1 MKISRTWGTVLLF
14 GVLASRLASAQVTTG
29 TITGVVKDTTGA
41 IIPGASVKVQN
52 TDTSASRT
60 LVSDDSGRYQATQL
74 SLGHYAVDVSL
85 AGYQTATRK
94 GIELTVG
101 TTAVVDVTL
110 NVGQLEQSL
119 VVTGD
124 APLVDTTTSSVG
136 GVIGQ
141 TAMAALPLNGRD
153 FTQLT
158 LLIPGVVDTTSI
170 VNVTPLFGISRR
182 IAVAGARASVGGTY
196 LLDGTNIMG
205 FWNDQTGSAS
215 LGTALGVDAIR
226 EFKVETNNF
235 SAEYGRAGG
244 SAINA
249 VSKSGSN
256 EFHGGVFE
264 YLRNSAL
271 DARNFF
277 DPARIPPFKRNQF
290 GGTIGGPILR
300 NKTFFFANYE
310 GLRERKLVTRRSASP
325 TALARQGTLPTGTV
339 AVNSAILPLLN
350 LLPAPNGRDLG
361 GGVGELINQG
371 SRPLD
376 ENYVTGRIDH
386 RFSDNDSLFV
396 RYVFDN
402 GSLTEPYPSPS
413 TIDPIFGE
421 LLQSRNQYLT
431 IQENRIF
438 SNAVVNALR
447 LSFNRSNMS
456 GQSPFRAPA
465 LDFLPGEHRANAAS
479 VSISGVG
486 QIGQQGNTPFQ
497 LIINMGSLA
506 DDLNVVKGPHALKI
520 GFEGQKIQ
528 NPYRLDIGGGGSMSF
543 NNLRDFL
550 TGTPFTFSIAL
561 PGKFN
566 TQRTWQQSVFGMY
579 VTDSYKVRSNLTLNM
594 GLRYEFITNPTEKYG
609 RFSSVLNVSDPVPVH
624 FDHVF
629 RKNPSLKNFAPRFGF
644 AWDVSGTGKTSVR
657 GGFGMFYSQFMPRN
671 YGHYGFNPP
680 DTIISLGVNPGFPPN
695 IASLAATAG
704 SFSLVTGYNITSTPY
719 MLQYNLNIQ
728 HEIFANT
735 LVSIGY
741 VGSGGRKLLG
751 AYDFNQPRPTTVSAD
766 GRPVRPA
773 GTPRPNPNFANMQ
786 FDFPM
791 FNSNYNSLTA
801 SVERRFAGGSYI
813 SANWNWSHS
822 LDTDSSEF
830 NGDGF
835 NSAGEV
841 RDINKI
847 AADYGNSTFD
857 IRHVATVNYDYQLP
871 FGSGKPFGGG
881 WTGLTQKLLGGWETT
896 GISRFSSGPP
906 FQVVNGFDRS
916 HDLRTG
922 ANRADRVDLR
932 PGFTNNPRIGDPTR
946 WFDPNAFAL
955 QPDGTYGNLGRNTLR
970 GPGLI
975 SVDLGLAKNIKVREQ
990 VNAQFR
996 FEAFN
1001 IINRANFAVPP
1012 IQALTLFLD
1021 PSGTINPL
1029 AGRIA
1034 STTTTARQLQ
1044 FALRLEF

>member
-1 MKISRTWGTVLLF
+1 MKILRAWGVVLLF
-14 GVLASRLASAQVTTG
+14 GLLPAGLASAQVTTG
-29 TITGVVKDTTGA
+29 SISGVVKDTSGA
-41 IIPGASVKVQN
+41 VTPSATVKVRN

-60 LVSDDSGRYQATQL
+60 LVSDDNGRYQATQL
-74 SLGHYAVDVSL
+74 PLGLYEVEVSL
-85 AGYQTATRK
+85 PGYQTATRK
-94 GIELTVG
+94 GIELRVG
-101 TTAVVDVTL
+101 ETAVVDVTL
-110 NVGQLEQSL
+110 NVGQLEQSII
-119 VVTGD
+119 VTGE

-141 TAMAALPLNGRD
+141 NAMAALPLNGRD

-158 LLIPGVVDTTSI
+158 LLVPGVVDVTSI

-196 LLDGTNIMG
+196 LLDSTNIMG

-249 VSKSGSN
+249 VSRSGSN
-256 EFHGGVFE
+256 QFHGSVFE

-271 DARNFF
+271 DARNYF
-277 DPARIPPFKRNQF
+277 DPADIPPFKRNQF
-290 GGTIGGPILR
+290 GATIGGPIKR
-300 NKTFFFANYE
+300 DKSFFFANYE

-325 TALARQGTLPTGTV
+325 TALARQGILPTGNIV
-339 AVNSAILPLLN
+339 VNPAIVPLLS
-350 LLPAPNGRDLG
+350 LFPLPNGPDLG
-361 GGVGELINQG
+361 GGVGQLINQG
-371 SRPLD
+371 SRRLD

-396 RYVFDN
+396 RYVFDH

-413 TIDPIFGE
+413 TIDPVFGS
-421 LLQSRNQYLT
+421 LLRSRNQYIT

-438 SNAVVNALR
+438 SNTVVNSFR

-465 LDFLPGEHRANAAS
+465 LDFLPGEDQRNAAS

-486 QIGQQGNTPFQ
+486 QIGQQGNNPFQ

-506 DDLNVVKGPHALKI
+506 DDLNIIKGAHALKI
-520 GFEGQKIQ
+520 GSEVQKIQ

-550 TGTPFTFSIAL
+550 SGIPFTFSIAL

-566 TQRTWQQSVFGMY
+566 TQRTWQQSVVGMY
-579 VTDSYKVRSNLTLNM
+579 FTDSYKVLSNVTLNM

-609 RFSSVLNVSDPVPVH
+609 RFSSVLNMSDPAATRFPN
-624 FDHVF
+624 VF

-644 AWDVSGTGKTSVR
+644 AWDVRGTAKTSVR
-657 GGFGMFYSQFMPRN
+657 GGFGMFYSQYMPRN

-680 DTIISLGVNPGFPPN
+680 ETTISLGVNPGFPPN
-695 IASLAATAG
+695 IANLGALAG
-704 SFSLVTGYNITSTPY
+704 SFSLVTAYDITTTPY
-719 MLQYNLNIQ
+719 MLQYNLNVQ
-728 HEIFANT
+728 HEILANT
-735 LVSIGY
+735 LVSVGY

-751 AYDFNQPRPTTVSAD
+751 AYDYNQPRPTTVSAD

-773 GTPRPNPNFANMQ
+773 GTSRPNPNFANMQ
-786 FDFPM
+786 FTSPIH
-791 FNSNYNSLTA
+791 NSNYNSLTA
-801 SVERRFAGGSYI
+801 SVERRFAGGSHI

-822 LDTDSSEF
+822 LDTNSSEF

-835 NSAGEV
+835 NSAGET
-841 RDINKI
+841 RDINNR

-857 IRHVATVNYDYQLP
+857 IRHVGTVNYAYQLP
-871 FGSGKPFGGG
+871 FGAGKRIGSGWNGIKQ
-881 WTGLTQKLLGGWETT
+881 TLLGGWDTT
-896 GISRFSSGPP
+896 GIARFSSGPP
-906 FQVVNGFDRS
+906 FQVYNGFDRS

-932 PGFTNNPRIGDPTR
+932 PGFSNNPVTGDPNQ
-946 WFDPNAFAL
+946 WFNPNAFAL

-970 GPGLI
+970 GPGLT
-975 SVDLGLAKNIKVREQ
+975 SVDLGLTKNTKLTER

-1012 IQALTLFLD
+1012 IQALAMFLD
-1021 PSGTINPL
+1021 ASSAINPL
-1029 AGRIA
+1029 AGKIA
-1034 STTTTARQLQ
+1034 STTTSARQLQ
-1044 FALRLEF
+1044 FAVRLEF